1 MCGHLSPNGVREE
14 SCGAGDGDTGGDGD
28 TDGDGG
34 GDGDVGSET
43 VAMVVS

>member
-1 MCGHLSPNGVREE
+1 MCGHLNPNGVREE
-14 SCGAGDGDTGGDGD
+14 SCGDGDGDGGGDGD
-28 TDGDGG
+28 GDGDGG